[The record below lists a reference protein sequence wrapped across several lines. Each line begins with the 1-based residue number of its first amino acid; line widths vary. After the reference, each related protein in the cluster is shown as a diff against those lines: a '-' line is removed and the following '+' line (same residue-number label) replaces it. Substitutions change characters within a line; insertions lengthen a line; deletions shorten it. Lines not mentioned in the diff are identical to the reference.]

1 MSPFS
6 FSAHHFAP
14 LIAASNKDALAFSLK
29 DGEFGLEVLIKFG
42 EGDGEKL
49 ALADMDLEVSA
60 ESLRL
65 GTKYGDAWV
74 DLGGYAINEEE
85 VKAKMSQKKR
95 TLKVTLGKK

>member
-1 MSPFS
+1 
-6 FSAHHFAP
+6 
-14 LIAASNKDALAFSLK
+14 
-29 DGEFGLEVLIKFG
+29 
-42 EGDGEKL
+42 
-49 ALADMDLEVSA
+49 MDLEVSE

-74 DLGGYAINEEE
+74 DLAGYAINEEE